1 MLELTDYILLTVFG
15 AAGAFMAGF
24 LGVGGG
30 IIYIPVLDYFLHKA
44 GMQNEQLVKAILAN
58 SLFTIIFSG
67 TVASYK
73 QYKLG
78 NFFPRQIVWTAL
90 PGILVALTFTYFIQ
104 TGTWY
109 SKSLFN
115 MVFAS
120 MLLLIVVKMLLPF
133 RITESQAEARAT
145 KYMGVGVFA
154 GLITAFSGLGG
165 GIVMTP
171 LFTDWLKQPIKKAS
185 AISNGVIPLFALSI
199 GIYNVFGVEVQEVVQ
214 GQFGWVVLPVVLPM
228 IVATFLFAPI
238 GVSTAQKFS
247 SKTIRLVFA
256 LFVLLVLLRLLWQQF
271 G

>member
-1 MLELTDYILLTVFG
+1 MLEVTDYLLLSIFG

-44 GMQNEQLVKAILAN
+44 GLQNELLVKAILAN

-78 NFFPRQIVWTAL
+78 NFYPSQILQTAL
-90 PGILVALTFTYFIQ
+90 PGILVALIFTYFIQ

-109 SKSLFN
+109 SKALFN
-115 MVFAS
+115 
-120 MLLLIVVKMLLPF
+120 
-133 RITESQAEARAT
+133 
-145 KYMGVGVFA
+145 GVFA
-154 GLITAFSGLGG
+154 GMLILIVIKMMVPSKHIENTAEAAPLKYAGVGSIAGIITAFSGLGG

-171 LFTDWLKQPIKKAS
+171 LFTDWLKQPIKKSS

-199 GIYNVFGVEVQEVVQ
+199 GIFNVFGVDVQQVIP
-214 GQFGWVVLPVVLPM
+214 GQIGLVVLPVVLPM
-228 IVATFLFAPI
+228 IIATFLFAPM
-238 GVSTAQKFS
+238 GVAIAHKFN

-256 LFVLLVLLRLLWQQF
+256 LFVLTVLLRLLWQQF

>member
-1 MLELTDYILLTVFG
+1 MLELTDYLLLSLFG

-73 QYKLG
+73 QKKLG
-78 NFFPRQIVWTAL
+78 NFYPKQIVLTAL
-90 PGILVALTFTYFIQ
+90 PGMVVALTLTYFIQ

-120 MLLLIVVKMLLPF
+120 MLLMIVLKMLLP
-133 RITESQAEARAT
+133 SKHSEAHLEAST
-145 KYMGVGVFA
+145 TQYMGVGTIA
-154 GLITAFSGLGG
+154 GIITAFSGLGG

-199 GIYNVFGVEVQEVVQ
+199 GIYNVFGVEVQQVVK
-214 GQFGWVVLPVVLPM
+214 GQFGLVVLPVVLPM
-228 IVATFLFAPI
+228 IVATFLFAPM
-238 GVSTAQKFS
+238 GVSTAQKYS